1 RRRHQGPRDEDA
13 LTLALRKHAEWA
25 APQMR
30 RRERLERRKR
40 AGLLD
45 AREGSILADRGFQAG
60 KHDRSGIV
68 CVGEARL
75 EGGGDAADL
84 LAQLAQIGAAESGAQ
99 HFHGTLAGPFV
110 SAQDAGERGLSRAI
124 GPEDRPVL
132 AGLDRPLHAAEYLH
146 SVPSEGPDL
155 DAGHW
160 KRTVHARE
168 RTT

>member
-1 RRRHQGPRDEDA
+1 MGEEGWDLLEVMRDEHDRRRLAHRAHAREVLEEPLARDRIQALAWLIEDEKPRRRHQGPRDEDA
-13 LTLALRKHAEWA
+13 LTLALRMHAESA

-75 EGGGDAADL
+75 EGGGDEADL
-84 LAQLAQIGAAESGAQ
+84 LAQLAQIGAA
-99 HFHGTLAGPFV
+99 
-110 SAQDAGERGLSRAI
+110 
-124 GPEDRPVL
+124 
-132 AGLDRPLHAAEYLH
+132 
-146 SVPSEGPDL
+146 
-155 DAGHW
+155 
-160 KRTVHARE
+160 
-168 RTT
+168 